1 VIPLANKPPL
11 SFCFSI
17 RWDKV
22 FFKKEMSNE
31 TTPLTSYGSTTSTM
45 ATSNNNNSSSLAE
58 TISQFAQSTF
68 TKENLEAAGTYT
80 KEKAIELK
88 KETQDGDHS
97 LKLLALIGGFAC
109 VVVGVLEL
117 VSRFLRLD
125 IVGALIDCY
134 IIVLGLIVIVL
145 EGKNKLLSARFV
157 ERIHKYALFLKFLW
171 GRGVLYFVVG
181 TLQLYQIDLLN
192 LISGGYMCFVGV
204 LYILVGRRTANKLK
218 TLKKYIYSEDTLR
231 TKYQEANIEGDGLN
245 LSQFRGLCFNLG
257 LDVTRRETEAA
268 FDYISTKSNGDK
280 LSYEDFQAWWNE
292 SDADERIDDS
302 YNFV

>member
-1 VIPLANKPPL
+1 
-11 SFCFSI
+11 
-17 RWDKV
+17 
-22 FFKKEMSNE
+22 MSNE
-31 TTPLTSYGSTTSTM
+31 TTPLTSYGSTTTTSTTM
-45 ATSNNNNSSSLAE
+45 TSTNNNTNNNNKNTSSLAE

-68 TKENLEAAGTYT
+68 TKENLEAAANHT

-88 KETQDGDHS
+88 KEAQDGDHS
-97 LKLLALIGGFAC
+97 LKFLALIGGFAC
-109 VVVGVLEL
+109 VVVGILEL
-117 VSRFLRLD
+117 VSRFMRLD
-125 IVGALIDCY
+125 VVGALIDCY
-134 IIVLGLIVIVL
+134 IIILGLVVIIL
-145 EGKNKLLSARFV
+145 EGKNKLLSAQFV
-157 ERIHKYALFLKFLW
+157 DRIHKYALFLKFLW
-171 GRGVLYFVVG
+171 GRGALYFVVG

-204 LYILVGRRTANKLK
+204 LYIVVGRRTANKLK
-218 TLKKYIYSEDTLR
+218 TLKKYIYSEHTLR
-231 TKYQEANIEGDGLN
+231 AKYQEANIEGDGLN

-257 LDVTRRETEAA
+257 LDLTRRETEAA